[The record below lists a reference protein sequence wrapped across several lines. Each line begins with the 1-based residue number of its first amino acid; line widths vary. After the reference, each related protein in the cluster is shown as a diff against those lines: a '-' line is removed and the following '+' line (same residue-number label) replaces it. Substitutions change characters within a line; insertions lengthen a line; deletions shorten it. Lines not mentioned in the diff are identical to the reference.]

1 MLCRAFNLLIL
12 KLSMETEDRTLPE
25 SPKGDAR
32 PMTFRA
38 RLRAR
43 LTQNGRKSL
52 GQSFVEFAILLPLL
66 LMMLSGLVEFG
77 FMLNTYLDL
86 IDSAREVARYLAN
99 DDPLHDV
106 NGNFQPSWAVTP
118 EPHDFYD
125 QRAWNLMYTS
135 LDRSG
140 DISLDPLTDNMI
152 VSVFVVHNNSVTA
165 RYPSDAPAN
174 TNGWVRYPSSTH
186 AVSAF
191 TVSDINTKLASL
203 SNVPPDTGL
212 VMVEVFY
219 DYHMVMGLPWIRVW
233 VPDPVTLHAY
243 SIMPNVN
250 AAPTP
255 TP

>member
-1 MLCRAFNLLIL
+1 MR
-12 KLSMETEDRTLPE
+12 SVP
-25 SPKGDAR
+25 
-32 PMTFRA
+32 A
-38 RLRAR
+38 RLRAF
-43 LTQNGRKSL
+43 LTRDGKKSL

-99 DDPLHDV
+99 DDPLHDI
-106 NGNFQPSWAVTP
+106 NGNFQGSWVVTP

-125 QRAWNLMYTS
+125 QRAWNLMSLS

-140 DISLDPLTDNMI
+140 NIALDPLTDNMI
-152 VSVFVVHNNSVTA
+152 VSVFVVSNNVVTG
-165 RYPSDAPAN
+165 RYPSDVPDN
-174 TNGWVRYPSSTH
+174 VNGWTRYPSSSH
-186 AVSAF
+186 NVSAF
-191 TVSDINTKLASL
+191 SVADINTKLSAL
-203 SNVPPDTGL
+203 GTAVPPDTGMVL
-212 VMVEVFY
+212 VEVFY
-219 DYHMVMGLPWIRVW
+219 DYHMVMGLPWIRVF

-243 SIMPNVN
+243 TMMPNVN